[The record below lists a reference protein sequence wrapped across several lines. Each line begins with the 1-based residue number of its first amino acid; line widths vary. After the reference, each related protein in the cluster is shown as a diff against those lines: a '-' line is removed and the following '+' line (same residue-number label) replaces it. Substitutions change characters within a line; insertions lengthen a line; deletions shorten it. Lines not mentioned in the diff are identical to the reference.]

1 MSGETS
7 RALFARAQKRIPGGV
22 NSPARAFARV
32 GGEPFFVARGDGAR
46 LFDADGR
53 ALVDFVNS
61 WGAAIVGHARAEVL
75 RAVEAALAGGLGFGC
90 PTAIE
95 VEFAETIAAWRPEIE
110 MSRAVTS
117 GTEATMSAI
126 RVARGFTGRDLLIKF
141 AGGYHGHADSL
152 LVAAGS
158 GALTLGAP
166 SSAGVPAGAAR
177 DTLVLPYNDA
187 QAAAAA
193 FAEYGDKIAAVIVE
207 PVAGNMNMIA
217 PRADFLPALRAH
229 CDAAGAV
236 LIFDE
241 VMTGFRIASGG
252 AAALFGVRPDLVC
265 LGKVA
270 GGGLPLAVFGG
281 RREVMSALSP
291 LGAVYQAGTLAGNP
305 VCLAAGLATLK
316 IAAQAGFYERL
327 SALSAA
333 LTAGLEDAAQAAKI
347 DFCARALGGM
357 FGLHF
362 RATPPDNLA
371 EAEDIDEE
379 RFRGFFA
386 GMLRRGFYFAPSPFE
401 AGFVGDAHTPEDIEK
416 TVAAARETF
425 AEIA

>member
-53 ALVDFVNS
+53 ALIDFVNS

-193 FAEYGDKIAAVIVE
+193 FAEFGGKIAASSSSRS
-207 PVAGNMNMIA
+207 
-217 PRADFLPALRAH
+217 RA
-229 CDAAGAV
+229 
-236 LIFDE
+236 I
-241 VMTGFRIASGG
+241 
-252 AAALFGVRPDLVC
+252 
-265 LGKVA
+265 
-270 GGGLPLAVFGG
+270 
-281 RREVMSALSP
+281 
-291 LGAVYQAGTLAGNP
+291 
-305 VCLAAGLATLK
+305 
-316 IAAQAGFYERL
+316 
-327 SALSAA
+327 
-333 LTAGLEDAAQAAKI
+333 
-347 DFCARALGGM
+347 
-357 FGLHF
+357 
-362 RATPPDNLA
+362 
-371 EAEDIDEE
+371 
-379 RFRGFFA
+379 
-386 GMLRRGFYFAPSPFE
+386 
-401 AGFVGDAHTPEDIEK
+401 
-416 TVAAARETF
+416 
-425 AEIA
+425 

>member
-53 ALVDFVNS
+53 ALIDFVNS

-193 FAEYGDKIAAVIVE
+193 FAEFGGKIAAVIVE

-241 VMTGFRIASGG
+241 VMTGFRIA
-252 AAALFGVRPDLVC
+252 P
-265 LGKVA
+265 
-270 GGGLPLAVFGG
+270 GG
-281 RREVMSALSP
+281 RRRF
-291 LGAVYQAGTLAGNP
+291 LA
-305 VCLAAGLATLK
+305 
-316 IAAQAGFYERL
+316 
-327 SALSAA
+327 
-333 LTAGLEDAAQAAKI
+333 
-347 DFCARALGGM
+347 
-357 FGLHF
+357 
-362 RATPPDNLA
+362 
-371 EAEDIDEE
+371 
-379 RFRGFFA
+379 
-386 GMLRRGFYFAPSPFE
+386 FAPIWFAWARSP
-401 AGFVGDAHTPEDIEK
+401 
-416 TVAAARETF
+416 AAACRWRF
-425 AEIA
+425 SAGGAK